1 MPYPYLHFQG
11 HCADAMAFY
20 ADVFGGELTIM
31 KWSDAPAE
39 TPQKI
44 DSDRVMHSHLALP
57 DGTRLMAG
65 DFPPGFEGDPQKAVS
80 ISHVVSD
87 AGEGRA
93 LYDRLAEGG
102 DVIEPFGDTF
112 FSPGFGMVR
121 DRYGTHWMIMTE
133 A

>member
-11 HCADAMAFY
+11 RCADAMAFY
-20 ADVFGGELTIM
+20 AQLFGGDLIVTR
-31 KWSDAPAE
+31 WSDAPAG

-44 DSDRVMHSHLALP
+44 ESDRVMHSRLDLP

-65 DFPPGFEGDPQKAVS
+65 DFPPGFDGDPQKAVS
-80 ISHVVSD
+80 VTHVVRD
-87 AGEGRA
+87 AAEGRA
-93 LYDRLAEGG
+93 LCDRLTEGG
-102 DVIEPFGDTF
+102 DVIEPYGETF

-121 DRYGTHWMIMTE
+121 DRYGTHWMILTE